1 MRKMQLCKIG
11 IMLLYLN
18 FCGYASLLAQRL
30 ENDIVRQRATAPID
44 EKALLGNMYHSK
56 SVDLK
61 KIDIVPQAV
70 WDFKDLTSLEITGSE
85 KMSKIDEQLG
95 LMNKLTILTINYT
108 SINELPKSITKLKS
122 LYKIRLYR
130 VPITQL
136 PDSMALMP
144 ALKDIFFNEVPIID
158 VPVTFEKAK
167 NINSL
172 FFTNLAG
179 KTKLANGTIIER
191 QGWKTL
197 PKHLCR
203 MQFLKGLDVTNSGLE
218 YLSNDII
225 HLSSL
230 DWLTLKNNKLS
241 VINPSLG
248 KLRLLRSLDL
258 SGNPIS
264 DIPESVLAIPTLRK
278 LYLTGSHVTEQQVKV
293 WRARYPKLNIYL

>member
-1 MRKMQLCKIG
+1 MRKMQLFKIA
-11 IMLLYLN
+11 IMLLCLN

-44 EKALLGNMYHSK
+44 EKALLGNMYLSK
-56 SVDLK
+56 AVDLK

-70 WDFKDLTSLEITGSE
+70 WDFKYLTTLEITGSE

-95 LMNKLTILTINYT
+95 SMHKLTILTINYT
-108 SINELPKSITKLKS
+108 SLIELPKSITKLKL

-130 VPITQL
+130 VPITHL
-136 PDSMALMP
+136 PDSMAFMP
-144 ALKDIFFNEVPIID
+144 SLKDIFFNEVLIND
-158 VPVTFEKAK
+158 VPVTFERAK

-191 QGWKTL
+191 TGWKTL

-203 MQFLKGLDVTNSGLE
+203 MQYLKGLDVTNSGLE
-218 YLSNDII
+218 YLSNDIV
-225 HLSSL
+225 HLLSL
-230 DWLTLKNNKLS
+230 DWLTLKNNKIS
-241 VINPSLG
+241 VVNPSLG

-278 LYLTGSHVTEQQVKV
+278 LYLTGTHVTQQQVKN
-293 WRARYPKLNIYL
+293 WRVRYPKLNIYL